1 MYNAGAN
8 AYNAY
13 KNNSVN
19 YASKEQLLLM
29 LLDGAVKFTKMARQA
44 ILDKDIKKSHENLVK
59 TQDIFTELMI
69 TLDQNAGEWA
79 VNMYKIYDFIK
90 ERLFQA
96 NLKKDVKVLDEVMTL
111 IEEVRNTWQEAYEVS
126 KGKRLCKCTKR
137 A

>member
-29 LLDGAVKFTKMARQA
+29 LLDGAVKFAKMARQA
-44 ILDKDIKKSHENLVK
+44 ILDKDIVRSHENLVK

-79 VNMYKIYDFIK
+79 VNMYKIYEFIK

-96 NLKKDVKVLDEVMTL
+96 NIKKDVIIIDEVMPL
-111 IEEVRNTWQEAYEVS
+111 IEEVRDTWQEAYEAS
-126 KGKRLCKCTKR
+126 KGKR
-137 A
+137 